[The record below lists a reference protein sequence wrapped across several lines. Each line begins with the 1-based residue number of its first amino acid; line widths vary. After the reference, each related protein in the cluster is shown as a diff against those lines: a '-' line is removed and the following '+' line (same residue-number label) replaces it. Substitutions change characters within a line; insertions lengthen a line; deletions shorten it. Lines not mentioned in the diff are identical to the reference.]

1 MTRSLSIRLG
11 LLVLA
16 AMSATGLPWPAWAA
30 NDEEKAGLVQLVH
43 ELDAL
48 EPVVAEAEGKA
59 LTDTRIRFNYDW
71 LRNDINYIK
80 SGIRE
85 HLVGSG
91 TEPRKYP
98 PLRGD
103 YRQ

>member
-1 MTRSLSIRLG
+1 MTRSLSIRFG

-48 EPVVAEAEGKA
+48 EPAVAEAENKS
-59 LTDTRIRFNYDW
+59 LVDTRIRFNYNW
-71 LRNDINYIK
+71 LRSDLNHVK
-80 SGIRE
+80 AGIQE
-85 HLVGSG
+85 YLQGPG